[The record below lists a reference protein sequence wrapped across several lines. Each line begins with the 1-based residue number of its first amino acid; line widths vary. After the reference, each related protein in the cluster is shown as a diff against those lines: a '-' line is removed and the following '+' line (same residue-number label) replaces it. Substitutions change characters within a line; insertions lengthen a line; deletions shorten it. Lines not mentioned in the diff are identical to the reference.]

1 MTSSART
8 LPLIDLIDGAEPDN
22 VSLKSVSLEAAFL
35 IPGDTRLQLDT
46 THWEHKAADY
56 LARAVARNP
65 GNLRAH
71 VQRALLHLKLKNT
84 LCLYGSLLDLFIA
97 LGEHGHN
104 LKIRMLLTTGDQLQ
118 ETHRDFLL
126 SRLQNVILANEVL
139 DDTQC
144 AVLPKGYSGT
154 DTLILA
160 TTGGTD
166 SNPLEQARLLLSH
179 GQAYEAQ
186 QLLEPVVIKNP
197 NSRDLHALLL
207 EIYEQTGDKDA
218 FDVTLERLR
227 QENSDMTGLWQAR
240 STSIGRAH

>member
-8 LPLIDLIDGAEPDN
+8 LPLIELIEGTEPDS
-22 VSLKSVSLEAAFL
+22 VSLQSVSLEAAFL

-56 LARAVARNP
+56 LARTVARNP

-71 VQRALLHLKLKNT
+71 VQRALLHLKLKNA
-84 LCLYGSLLDLFIA
+84 LCLYGALLDLFIA

-104 LKIRMLLTTGDQLQ
+104 LKIRMLLTTGDQLH
-118 ETHRDFLL
+118 EAHRDFLL

-139 DDTQC
+139 SDAQC

-154 DTLILA
+154 DTLVLL
-160 TTGGTD
+160 TTGD
-166 SNPLEQARLLLSH
+166 IDRNPLEQARLLLSH

-186 QLLEPVVIKNP
+186 QLLEPVVIQNP
-197 NSRDLHALLL
+197 DSRDLHEQLLD
-207 EIYEQTGDKDA
+207 IYEKTGDKNA
-218 FDVTLERLR
+218 FDATLEELR
-227 QENSDMTGLWQAR
+227 QAR
-240 STSIGRAH
+240 SNMIGLWRTRSTRIGSNH